1 MTDPEIGPDDE
12 QDVRRLL
19 AEAGGPVRTPAD
31 VRERLD
37 RTLAELVAT
46 RHEEGPE
53 PAPAGAP
60 EHASVAD
67 IGARRR
73 RRWPALAAAAAAVL
87 VAGYAMTV
95 VVRGTDGDADS
106 TGAEAESQ
114 TDAGG
119 AAADRAGGA
128 AQKPSDQAREG
139 GLVAAPDVTAAFRAE
154 AGTVVAV
161 VPPAALR
168 TWALGSGDV
177 AAANPPDAAP
187 VVVCATPPTGP
198 GEQGFRV
205 RFRGAPATM
214 VLGPVS
220 KGRRVAVVY
229 GCGAARPLDAT
240 VLRAR

>member
-119 AAADRAGGA
+119 AVADRAGGA

-161 VPPAALR
+161 V
-168 TWALGSGDV
+168 
-177 AAANPPDAAP
+177 PPDAAP